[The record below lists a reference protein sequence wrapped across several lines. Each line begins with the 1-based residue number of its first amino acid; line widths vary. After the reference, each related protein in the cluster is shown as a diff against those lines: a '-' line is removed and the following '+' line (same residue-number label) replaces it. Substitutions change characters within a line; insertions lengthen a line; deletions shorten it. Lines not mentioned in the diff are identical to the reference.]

1 MKIEKDIIGDSAF
14 DLWMDVMPRLA
25 GTFQFLNNPLGIRIS
40 EVSFVFIQ
48 KGFEEFKVGRVIST
62 SCQVKAA
69 NKGH

>member
-1 MKIEKDIIGDSAF
+1 
-14 DLWMDVMPRLA
+14 MDVMPRLA
-25 GTFQFLNNPLGIRIS
+25 GTFHFINNLGIMIP

-48 KGFEEFKVGRVIST
+48 QGFVELKVGCVIST